1 MNRKKE
7 VGDTTETL
15 FAFTFVESGTY
26 VFHTNLNVKKLMIIT
41 VKGKG
46 EECADPDRYVQTVS
60 GASLAEVGI
69 NQKHDIIL

>member
-46 EECADPDRYVQTVS
+46 EECADPDRYV
-60 GASLAEVGI
+60 
-69 NQKHDIIL
+69 